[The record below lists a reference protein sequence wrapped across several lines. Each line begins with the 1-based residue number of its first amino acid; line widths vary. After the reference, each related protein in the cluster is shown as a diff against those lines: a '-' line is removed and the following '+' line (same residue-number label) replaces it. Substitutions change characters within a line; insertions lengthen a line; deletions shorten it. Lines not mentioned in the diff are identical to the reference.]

1 MMNRYIKKHTGLF
14 VAAVSINIITGL
26 VPVYLAYVIQVISDV
41 AFNGH
46 FERLA
51 EALVLCL
58 LFLVYSFV
66 STSLNSI
73 MKAKYRRVL
82 KANVSN
88 DLYSSLMCQ
97 SYSGFQTKSTGS
109 KLALFTNDIKM
120 VDESYFFPLLTMIG
134 QIIVAIVI
142 LIYVVHINI
151 YVCLM
156 MILIALITLM
166 IPKFRAK
173 RMSKLSN
180 QLSSYAETYNSKL
193 KEIFQSFDVIHD
205 YGVLPSFLKKGK
217 QVIST
222 MEKRQGDVNASISLT
237 GNWSNSVAATG
248 QLVYMVMIGVMILY
262 GYIDKIY
269 LMPVINISNDF
280 ISAICEISSALS
292 GFKSVEGVSQK
303 LLAIIDVK
311 SEEREV
317 QSNCENGIL
326 FKNVDFG
333 YNDELLLKNFSFHF
347 EKGKKYVIVGDS
359 GSGKSTLLKIIL
371 NYYPISAGSVNQLD
385 YHHVSVIHQESHIF
399 NDNLRNN
406 LSLGMEIEESK
417 LKKCLEFVGLD
428 DFDLDQIVSE
438 DGGNISGGQLQR
450 ISIARAMAH
459 LKEVLLCDEITSSL
473 DNTIARKIEHNIL
486 DIENETVLYVTH
498 KLYEDTLSRFDQILM
513 MRNGTI
519 LECGTFDEL
528 MDKKQAFYHLYTNQE
543 K

>member
-248 QLVYMVMIGVMILY
+248 QLVYMVVIGVMILY

>member
-88 DLYSSLMCQ
+88 DLNSSLMCQ

>member
-1 MMNRYIKKHTGLF
+1 MMNRYIKKHKGLF

-58 LFLVYSFV
+58 FFLVYSFV

-82 KANVSN
+82 KADVSN

-97 SYSGFQTKSTGS
+97 SYSEFQTKSTGS

-205 YGVLPSFLKKGK
+205 YGVLASFLKKGK

-248 QLVYMVMIGVMILY
+248 QLVYMVVIGVMILY
-262 GYIDKIY
+262 GHIDKIY

-303 LLAIIDVK
+303 LLAIIDEK
-311 SEEREV
+311 SEEKEI

-333 YNDELLLKNFSFHF
+333 YNDELLLKDFSFHF

-399 NDNLRNN
+399 NDTLRNN
-406 LSLGMEIEESK
+406 LSLGMEIEESQ
-417 LKKCLEFVGLD
+417 LKKCLEFVGLEN
-428 DFDLDQIVSE
+428 FDLDQIVSE
-438 DGGNISGGQLQR
+438 DGSNISGGQLQR

-519 LECGTFDEL
+519 LECGSFDEL
-528 MDKKQAFYHLYTNQE
+528 MKKKQFFYHLYTNQE

>member
-1 MMNRYIKKHTGLF
+1 MNRYIKKHTGLF

-248 QLVYMVMIGVMILY
+248 QLVYMVVIGVMILY

>member
-248 QLVYMVMIGVMILY
+248 QLVYMVVIGVMILY

-292 GFKSVEGVSQK
+292 GFKSVDGVSQK

>member
-1 MMNRYIKKHTGLF
+1 MKLTRKGMTTCFRIVITYIYSIYKQTYMNNNEDNEGGDLMNRYIKKHKGLF

-51 EALVLCL
+51 EALALCL

-82 KANVSN
+82 KADVSN

-97 SYSGFQTKSTGS
+97 SYSEFQTKSTGS

-120 VDESYFFPLLTMIG
+120 VDESYFFPLLTMVG

-222 MEKRQGDVNASISLT
+222 MEKRQGAVNASISLT
-237 GNWSNSVAATG
+237 GNWSNSVAVTG
-248 QLVYMVMIGVMILY
+248 QLVYMVVIGVMILY

-303 LLAIIDVK
+303 LLAIIDEK
-311 SEEREV
+311 SEEREF

-333 YNDELLLKNFSFHF
+333 YNDELLLKDFSFHF

-385 YHHVSVIHQESHIF
+385 YHHVSVIHQESHI
-399 NDNLRNN
+399 
-406 LSLGMEIEESK
+406 
-417 LKKCLEFVGLD
+417 
-428 DFDLDQIVSE
+428 
-438 DGGNISGGQLQR
+438 
-450 ISIARAMAH
+450 
-459 LKEVLLCDEITSSL
+459 
-473 DNTIARKIEHNIL
+473 
-486 DIENETVLYVTH
+486 
-498 KLYEDTLSRFDQILM
+498 
-513 MRNGTI
+513 
-519 LECGTFDEL
+519 
-528 MDKKQAFYHLYTNQE
+528 
-543 K
+543 

>member
-1 MMNRYIKKHTGLF
+1 
-14 VAAVSINIITGL
+14 
-26 VPVYLAYVIQVISDV
+26 
-41 AFNGH
+41 
-46 FERLA
+46 
-51 EALVLCL
+51 
-58 LFLVYSFV
+58 
-66 STSLNSI
+66 
-73 MKAKYRRVL
+73 
-82 KANVSN
+82 
-88 DLYSSLMCQ
+88 
-97 SYSGFQTKSTGS
+97 
-109 KLALFTNDIKM
+109 
-120 VDESYFFPLLTMIG
+120 
-134 QIIVAIVI
+134 
-142 LIYVVHINI
+142 
-151 YVCLM
+151 M

-248 QLVYMVMIGVMILY
+248 QLVYMVVIGVMILY

>member
-1 MMNRYIKKHTGLF
+1 MNRYIKKHTGLF

-528 MDKKQAFYHLYTNQE
+528 MNKKQAFYHLYTNQE

>member
-1 MMNRYIKKHTGLF
+1 MNRYIKRHKGLF
-14 VAAVSINIITGL
+14 VAAVCINIITGL

-51 EALVLCL
+51 EALILCL

-82 KANVSN
+82 KADISN

-97 SYSGFQTKSTGS
+97 SYSEFQKKSTGS

-142 LIYVVHINI
+142 LIYVVRINI

-180 QLSSYAETYNSKL
+180 RLSSYAETYNSKL

-217 QVIST
+217 QIVST

-248 QLVYMVMIGVMILY
+248 QLVYMVVIGVMILY
-262 GYIDKIY
+262 GHIDKIY

-303 LLAIIDVK
+303 LLAIIDEK
-311 SEEREV
+311 NEGKEI
-317 QSNCENGIL
+317 QSNCDNGIL

-333 YNDELLLKNFSFHF
+333 YNSELLLKDFSFHF

-371 NYYPISAGSVNQLD
+371 NYYPIHAGSVNLLD

-399 NDNLRNN
+399 NDTLRNN
-406 LSLGMEIEESK
+406 LSLGMDIEESQ
-417 LKKCLEFVGLD
+417 LKKCLEFVGLEN
-428 DFDLDQIVSE
+428 FDLDQIVSE

-486 DIENETVLYVTH
+486 DLENETVLYVTH

-528 MDKKQAFYHLYTNQE
+528 MDKKQSFYHLYTNRE

>member
-248 QLVYMVMIGVMILY
+248 QLVYMVVIGVMILY

-399 NDNLRNN
+399 NDTLRNN

-428 DFDLDQIVSE
+428 DFGLDQIVSE

-486 DIENETVLYVTH
+486 DTENETVLYVTH

>member
-528 MDKKQAFYHLYTNQE
+528 MNKKQAFYHLYTNQE

>member
-1 MMNRYIKKHTGLF
+1 MNRYIKKHKGLF
-14 VAAVSINIITGL
+14 VAAVFINIITGL

-46 FERLA
+46 FERLM
-51 EALVLCL
+51 EALLLCL

-82 KANVSN
+82 KADVSN

-97 SYSGFQTKSTGS
+97 SYSEFQTKSTGS

-142 LIYVVHINI
+142 LVYVIRINL

-156 MILIALITLM
+156 MILIAVITLM

-173 RMSKLSN
+173 RMSKYAN

-205 YGVLPSFLKKGK
+205 FGVLPSFLKKGK

-248 QLVYMVMIGVMILY
+248 QLVYMVAIGMMILY
-262 GYIDKIY
+262 GHIDKIY

-303 LLAIIDVK
+303 LLSIIDENNEVK
-311 SEEREV
+311 EV
-317 QSNCENGIL
+317 QSSCKNGIT
-326 FKNVDFG
+326 FDHVDFG
-333 YNDELLLKNFSFHF
+333 YKDELLLKDFSFQF

-371 NYYPISAGSVNQLD
+371 NYYPIQNGKVNQID

-399 NDNLRNN
+399 NDTLRNN
-406 LSLGMEIEESK
+406 LSLGMEMEDSQ
-417 LKKCLEFVGLD
+417 LKKCLEFVGLE
-428 DFDLDQIVSE
+428 DFDLDQIVNE

-473 DNTIARKIEHNIL
+473 DNTIARKIEHNIIDL
-486 DIENETVLYVTH
+486 KDETILYVTH
-498 KLYEDTLSRFDQILM
+498 KLYEDTLTRFDQIVM
-513 MRNGTI
+513 MRNGSI
-519 LECGTFDEL
+519 LECGTFKEL
-528 MDKKQAFYHLYTNQE
+528 MDKKEAFYHLFTNQE

>member
-1 MMNRYIKKHTGLF
+1 MNRYIKKHTGLF

>member
-1 MMNRYIKKHTGLF
+1 MNRYIKKHTGLF

-248 QLVYMVMIGVMILY
+248 QLVYMVVIGVMILY

-292 GFKSVEGVSQK
+292 GFKSVDGVSQK

>member
-1 MMNRYIKKHTGLF
+1 MNRYIKKHTGLF

-248 QLVYMVMIGVMILY
+248 QLVYMVVIGVMILY

-303 LLAIIDVK
+303 LLAIIDEK

-399 NDNLRNN
+399 NDTLRNN

-428 DFDLDQIVSE
+428 DFGLDQIVSE

-486 DIENETVLYVTH
+486 DTENETVLYVTH